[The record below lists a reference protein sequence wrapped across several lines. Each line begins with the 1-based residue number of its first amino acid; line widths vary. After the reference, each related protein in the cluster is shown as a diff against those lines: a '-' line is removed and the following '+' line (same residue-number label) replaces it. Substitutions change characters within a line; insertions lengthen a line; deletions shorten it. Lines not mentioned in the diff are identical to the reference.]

1 MVDLSAVLINILRT
15 EDIQGYSLLI
25 KYFVYLVSMRF
36 IEFRLLVC
44 LIRQYVTI
52 CIPSHYFNI
61 YPYYTLQVSK
71 LPKPA

>member
-15 EDIQGYSLLI
+15 EDIQGYYLLI

-52 CIPSHYFNI
+52 YIPSH
-61 YPYYTLQVSK
+61 
-71 LPKPA
+71 

>member
-1 MVDLSAVLINILRT
+1 
-15 EDIQGYSLLI
+15 
-25 KYFVYLVSMRF
+25 MRF

-52 CIPSHYFNI
+52 YIPSHYFNI